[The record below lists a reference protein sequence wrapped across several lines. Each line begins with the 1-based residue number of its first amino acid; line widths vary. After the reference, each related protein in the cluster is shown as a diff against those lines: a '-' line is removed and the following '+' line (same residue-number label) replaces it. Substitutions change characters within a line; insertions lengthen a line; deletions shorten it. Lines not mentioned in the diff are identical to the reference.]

1 MSYMSSQFDPKRHSI
16 YIPKNKE
23 KYTGNDNPICRSSW
37 ETVLCR
43 YLDNNSNVLEWS
55 SENIEIPYMFQGK
68 KHRYFPDFY
77 AKILNST
84 GTLEKWVIEVKP
96 YKETHPPLKRGKK
109 SHKTL
114 LHEKV
119 TWEKNK
125 AKWVSAK
132 RFCKKM
138 GYMFKII
145 TEKELFG
152 K

>member
-1 MSYMSSQFDPKRHSI
+1 MSYMSTKIDPNKHSI
-16 YIPKNKE
+16 YNPKNKE
-23 KYTGNDNPICRSSW
+23 KYIGKENPVCRSSW
-37 ETVLCR
+37 EKVFCR
-43 YLDNNSNVLEWS
+43 YLDNNKNVLEWS
-55 SENIEIPYMFQGK
+55 SEDVVIPYMFQGK

-77 AKILNST
+77 AKIINNF
-84 GTLEKWVIEVKP
+84 GKIEKWIIEVKP

-125 AKWVSAK
+125 VKWISAK

-138 GYMFKII
+138 GYSFKIV
-145 TEKELFG
+145 TENELFG

>member
-1 MSYMSSQFDPKRHSI
+1 
-16 YIPKNKE
+16 
-23 KYTGNDNPICRSSW
+23 
-37 ETVLCR
+37 
-43 YLDNNSNVLEWS
+43 
-55 SENIEIPYMFQGK
+55 MFQGK

-77 AKILNST
+77 AKIVNNN
-84 GTLEKWVIEVKP
+84 GKIEKWIIEVKP

-125 AKWVSAK
+125 AKWISAK

-138 GYMFKII
+138 GYSFKIV
-145 TEKELFG
+145 TENELFG